1 MSYTFSEH
9 KGRKKACRFKDRY
22 TKVLFGKDTLMY
34 SKPDQGC
41 VSFTRETGSSTVCLN
56 GKQQCL
62 MVYSIQIGHLHLL
75 KKITIIYQES
85 LERVRIANDEHIFH
99 WDISATTTLFICTS
113 L

>member
-34 SKPDQGC
+34 SKPYQGC
-41 VSFTRETGSSTVCLN
+41 VSFTRETSSTTVCAN

-62 MVYSIQIGHLHLL
+62 MVYSVQIGHLHLL
-75 KKITIIYQES
+75 IKKLIYRES
-85 LERVRIANDEHIFH
+85 LERARPDHDSQDGGEE
-99 WDISATTTLFICTS
+99 
-113 L
+113 